1 MGQKVNPKG
10 FRISVTKNWE
20 SRWFGTKKDFGDKL
34 HEDLSIRNLVKTKLK
49 DGAIDRVQI
58 ERFSNKIRITIFSA
72 RPGIVIGRKG
82 QEIENIKSQ
91 IEKKVGKEK
100 EITVDIVQV
109 KMPELNASLVAQGI
123 AHQQERRI
131 PYRRAMKKAMQLA
144 MEAGAQ
150 GIKVVCAGRLG
161 GAELAR
167 TEQYHEGKVPLHTI
181 SANIDY
187 GVAEANT
194 LAGIIGVKVWIC
206 KPENMEQNNGT
217 NAKKGKVSKGTK
229 R

>member
-10 FRISVTKNWE
+10 FRVVINKNWE
-20 SRWFGTKKDFGDKL
+20 SRWFGTKKEFGDKL
-34 HEDLSIRNLVKTKLK
+34 HEDLAVRKLVKNKLK
-49 DGAIDRVQI
+49 DGAISRVQI
-58 ERFSNKIRITIFSA
+58 ERFSNRIRISIYSA

-82 QEIENIKSQ
+82 QEIDNLKSIIQ
-91 IEKKVGKEK
+91 KKVGKDK
-100 EITVDIVQV
+100 EVIVDIIQV
-109 KMPELNASLVAQGI
+109 KVPELNASLVAQSI
-123 AHQQERRI
+123 AQQQERRV

-150 GIKVVCAGRLG
+150 GIRVCCAGRLG

-167 TEQYHEGKVPLHTI
+167 TEQYREGKVPLHTI
-181 SANIDY
+181 SADIDY

-206 KPENMEQNNGT
+206 KPENMEQDHGT
-217 NAKKGKVSKGTK
+217 NAKKGKASKSSKG
-229 R
+229 

>member
-10 FRISVTKNWE
+10 FRIAVTKNWE
-20 SRWFGTKKDFGDKL
+20 SRWFGTKKEFGDKL
-34 HEDLSIRNLVKTKLK
+34 HEDLTIRKLIKRKLK
-49 DGAIDRVQI
+49 DAAISRVQI
-58 ERFSNKIRITIFSA
+58 ERFSNRVRVAIYSA

-82 QEIENIKSQ
+82 QEIENL
-91 IEKKVGKEK
+91 KKVIQKKIGNEK
-100 EITVDIVQV
+100 EILIDIVQIKV
-109 KMPELNASLVAQGI
+109 PELDATLVAQSV
-123 AHQQERRI
+123 AQQQERRVSH
-131 PYRRAMKKAMQLA
+131 RRAMKKAMQLA

-150 GIKVVCAGRLG
+150 GVRIACAGRLG

-167 TEQYHEGKVPLHTI
+167 TEQYREGKVPLHTI
-181 SANIDY
+181 SADIDY

-206 KPENMEQNNGT
+206 KPEIMEQDHGT
-217 NAKKGKVSKGTK
+217 NAKKSKASKSTK